1 MSERGL
7 LRALVGLFGFV
18 PVLAGLAGVILGP
31 AMAGLAA
38 QATPLSLDSHT
49 RYLSGLLLGI
59 GLGFWST
66 IPSIERQ
73 TARFR
78 LLTAIVFAGGLSRLL
93 GVVLAGVPPAPM
105 LGGLTMELVVTPLL
119 CVWQG
124 RVAAQASGA
133 ASRRGRPLS
142 EGGARA

>member
-1 MSERGL
+1 MTDSPG
-7 LRALVGLFGFV
+7 
-18 PVLAGLAGVILGP
+18 
-31 AMAGLAA
+31 
-38 QATPLSLDSHT
+38 QLSA
-49 RYLSGLLLGI
+49 R
-59 GLGFWST
+59 ST
-66 IPSIERQ
+66 WVEIS
-73 TARFR
+73 
-78 LLTAIVFAGGLSRLL
+78 LVFAGGLARLL
-93 GVVLAGVPPAPM
+93 GLVLAGVPPAPM